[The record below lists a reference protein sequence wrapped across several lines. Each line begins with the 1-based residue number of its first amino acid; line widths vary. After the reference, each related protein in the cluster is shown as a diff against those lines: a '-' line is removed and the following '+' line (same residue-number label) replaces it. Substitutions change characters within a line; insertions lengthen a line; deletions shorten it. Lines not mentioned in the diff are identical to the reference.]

1 MAIGTSEPVA
11 EYVSN
16 ADASSYTHSSSY
28 TPAANSIQV
37 IFVTATACTL
47 ASPTISGGS
56 GWSTAPTLITSA
68 TFNSGVSTLYCFVG
82 RAGASPGSFTCTF
95 DCTGDAATG
104 CMMAFVAF
112 TGAASSSYTVQ
123 TKVKNSTTG
132 TNPSITFD
140 ANLNT
145 NNGYAFACANPANP
159 AGITETGSWTESV
172 DTGHTSPTTGL
183 FVQHRAGGESGATV
197 TTTRAG
203 SINHGII
210 GIEIAV
216 ESSSSPGSSTGSST
230 AAGVGAS
237 VAVAP
242 GASAGVATVSG
253 VGASVANSVGASD
266 GIATAAAV
274 GAGTAESVGASSGVG
289 AASGVG
295 TSTAESAGASS
306 GGGGASGASAANS
319 EAVGSSAGVA
329 TVSGVGDYTSTAGS
343 VGASAG
349 TAAASGV
356 GASTSEAVGASA
368 GAAVATAVGSSE
380 GGDTED
386 THDGITPEEARA
398 LRKLLEKRRQPKP
411 APEPEP
417 EPLEAEPEPSPVPV
431 VPASPPPLVN
441 AGEYLALL
449 SRLELIQL
457 GLDTI
462 ALQRALEA
470 RAQLEAALR
479 EHAAQQAQ
487 EAAMAVLALIAAHE
501 QDEDDEEDLMLL
513 MSL

>member
-1 MAIGTSEPVA
+1 MAIGSSEPVA

-112 TGAASSSYTVQ
+112 TGTAASSYVVQ
-123 TKVKNSTTG
+123 TKVKNSTAS

-274 GAGTAESVGASSGVG
+274 GAGTAESAGASSGV
-289 AASGVG
+289 
-295 TSTAESAGASS
+295 
-306 GGGGASGASAANS
+306 GGASGASAANS

-487 EAAMAVLALIAAHE
+487 EAATAVLALIAAHE
-501 QDEDDEEDLMLL
+501 QEEDDEEDLMLL